1 MDIIDQYL
9 EPDENEQTPQT
20 PSFQIFRKANKLR
33 NKIKAI
39 QIASRLAPKERE
51 PEKITTDV
59 FKQPDCLV
67 AMLTKIKKE
76 KRDNKEITTDEV
88 NK

>member
-39 QIASRLAPKERE
+39 QIASRLGERQ